1 MVSIVV
7 PCRNEVGYIDRCIRS
22 VANQDWPLDRLEL
35 IVADGA
41 SDDGTRTVLDDAA
54 KKYAWFRWIDNP
66 ERFTPRALN
75 RGIAAAQGEVV
86 IILGAHAELAA
97 DFVRKNIA
105 ALDAHP
111 DAACVGG
118 IIENVHEN
126 DVAAVISR
134 AMKSPFGVGNARF
147 RTGGKAG
154 YVDTVAFGAYRRSIF
169 DVIGMFNEDL
179 VRNQDDE
186 LNFRL
191 TKAGYKI
198 YFDPDIQSKYY
209 VRGDFSKLFK
219 QYFQYGYWKV
229 YVNKL
234 HNTVTSWRQL
244 VPFAFVLWLCMSALL
259 AIFVPAAF
267 PLFSMALLLWF
278 IAAFFAALLEATPS
292 RQLPS
297 TMLAFLILHVAYGL
311 GYAQG
316 ILHFLLFKR
325 QPKSSV
331 YNLTR

>member
-1 MVSIVV
+1 V

-41 SDDGTRTVLDDAA
+41 SDDGTRTLLDEAA
-54 KKYAWFRWIDNP
+54 KVHAWFRWIDNP

-209 VRGDFSKLFK
+209 VRGNFSKLFM

-234 HNTVTSWRQL
+234 HSTVTSWRQL
-244 VPFAFVLWLCMSALL
+244 VPFAFVLWLCLSALL

-297 TMLAFLILHVAYGL
+297 MMLAFLILHVAYGL

>member
-35 IVADGA
+35 IVADGE
-41 SDDGTRTVLDDAA
+41 SDDGTRTVLNEAA
-54 KKYAWFRWIDNP
+54 NQYAWFRWIDNP

-86 IILGAHAELAA
+86 IILGAHAELAD
-97 DFVRKNIA
+97 DFVSKNIA

-111 DAACVGG
+111 DAACAGG

-169 DVIGMFNEDL
+169 DMIGMFNEEL

-244 VPFAFVLWLCMSALL
+244 VPFAFVLWLFISALL
-259 AIFVPAAF
+259 AIFVPATF

-297 TMLAFLILHVAYGL
+297 MMLAFLILHIAYGL

-316 ILHFLLFKR
+316 IVHFLLFKR